1 MLARTETI
9 KDTSKVHA
17 PLSVASVGVTT
28 ILLFL
33 KLCFLAMTKNISLS
47 DNCLA
52 SKLSQST

>member
-28 ILLFL
+28 ILLFN
-33 KLCFLAMTKNISLS
+33 KLWFLAMTNKYFLV
-47 DNCLA
+47 
-52 SKLSQST
+52 